1 MITIHPSNK
10 LLLIDSSYF
19 VFYRFYATYN
29 WYSLQKKGTDGGANI
44 SPEHVMSDPVFVEK
58 YDKMFARTL
67 RELFN
72 TYKCD
77 SWEDV
82 VFVMDAPRDTI
93 WRNALFRDYKISRHE
108 THTRFNK
115 NIFKHTYDVL
125 LPKLRECYK
134 FQTLGVPE
142 LEADDIISVIVS
154 HVSPR
159 DIVII
164 TNDNDYIQLK
174 DSHTMIYNLQG
185 KDIASRVNMDPD
197 KYLQVKIIMG
207 DKSDCIPSIMKKVG
221 PKTALKMVEDPAY
234 LKTFLDKHPT
244 ALEQY
249 EVNRRLI
256 DMSYIPEM
264 LKSRVSSLLKD

>member
-1 MITIHPSNK
+1 MTTNMITINPSNK

-29 WYSLQKKGTDGGANI
+29 WYCLQKKGDDV
-44 SPEHVMSDPVFVEK
+44 SSEHVLSDSVFVEK
-58 YDKMFARTL
+58 YDKMFERTL
-67 RELFN
+67 CDLFK

-77 SWEDV
+77 SWEGV
-82 VFVMDAPRDTI
+82 LFIMDAPRDTI
-93 WRNALFRDYKISRHE
+93 WRNALFRNYKISRDE

-125 LPKLRECYK
+125 LPKLRGVYK

-174 DSHTMIYNLQG
+174 GDHTMIYNLQG
-185 KDIASRVNMDPD
+185 KDITSRVNMAPE

-234 LKTFLDKHPT
+234 LKTFLEKHPV
-244 ALEQY
+244 AQEQY
-249 EVNRRLI
+249 EINRRLI
-256 DMSYIPEM
+256 DMSYIPDL
-264 LKSRVSSLLKD
+264 LKSRVSSLLKE